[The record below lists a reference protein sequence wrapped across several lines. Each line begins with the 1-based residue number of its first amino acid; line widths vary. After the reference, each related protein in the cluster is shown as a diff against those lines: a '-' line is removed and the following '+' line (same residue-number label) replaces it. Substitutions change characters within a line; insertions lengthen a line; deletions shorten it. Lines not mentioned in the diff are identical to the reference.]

1 MKIEEI
7 MSKEPACCTAEDD
20 VEVAAEIMRRLD
32 TGFVPVTKDFTQP
45 SKLLGV
51 VTDRDL
57 CLGVVGTGKERTS
70 VRVGELMSTKLTVC
84 KPSDT
89 AEQTLSRMAR
99 SKVRRLPVVN
109 REFEVIGIVSLAD
122 IVRHKAVKDSELSKA
137 MAAICAPAKAVRA
150 QAKKAKAA

>member
-1 MKIEEI
+1 MKVEEI
-7 MSKEPACCTAEDD
+7 MSKGPVSCTAEDD

-32 TGFVPVTKDFTQP
+32 TGIVPVTKDLTQP

-70 VRVGELMSTKLTVC
+70 VRVGELMSTKLSVC
-84 KPSDT
+84 RPADT
-89 AEQTLSRMAR
+89 AEQVLARMAR
-99 SKVRRLPVVN
+99 GKLRRLPVVN
-109 REFEVIGIVSLAD
+109 RDFELIGIVSLAD
-122 IVRHKAVKDSELSKA
+122 IIRHKAVKDTELCRT
-137 MAAICAPAKAVRA
+137 MAAISRPAKAGRA